1 MESVELKRKIIEVKT
16 PRGTQQWLELE
27 EERISKL
34 EYRSTEIIDQAEK
47 QRKEKGTRG
56 FKMAEE

>member
-1 MESVELKRKIIEVKT
+1 MESVELKSKIIEVKT